1 MTIKNSKESLEIEIK
16 FYLENPIKTRDRI
29 MTLGAE
35 TLGRYFETN
44 IRFEDDAHQLLKKR
58 SLLRLRKD
66 RKNTLTYKSEPS
78 VSDNEFKLFNE
89 LEVEVGDFE
98 MMHRILES
106 LGFHKEQIY
115 EKWRETF
122 RIENSTLCIDEM
134 PFGTFLEIEGTRHD
148 IKTLAQSLD
157 FNWEQR
163 ILWNYL
169 AIFETLHQK
178 YTLSFTDVTFENF
191 TDIRID
197 IKKEIQQFEAGVTR
211 IGEAFTK

>member
-1 MTIKNSKESLEIEIK
+1 
-16 FYLENPIKTRDRI
+16 

-44 IRFEDDAHQLLKKR
+44 IRFEDEAHQLVKKR

-66 RKNTLTYKSEPS
+66 RKTSLTYKSEPS
-78 VSDNEFKLFNE
+78 ESDNEFKVLNE
-89 LEVEVGDFE
+89 LEVEVGNFE

-106 LGFHKEQIY
+106 IGFHKDQIY

-122 RIENSTLCIDEM
+122 RIEDSTLCIDEM

-169 AIFETLHQK
+169 TIFETLHQK

-191 TDIRID
+191 TNIRID
-197 IKKEIQQFEAGVTR
+197 IEKEIHQFEAGVTR
-211 IGEAFTK
+211 IGEAFTKKNAKSSETL

>member
-1 MTIKNSKESLEIEIK
+1 MIMNSQESLEIEIK
-16 FYLENPIKTRDRI
+16 FYLENPEKTRGRI

-44 IRFEDDAHQLLKKR
+44 IRFEDEAHQLFKKG

-66 RKNTLTYKSEPS
+66 RKTSLTYKSEPS
-78 VSDNEFKLFNE
+78 ESDNEFKVFNE

-122 RIENSTLCIDEM
+122 RIEASTLCIDEM

-197 IKKEIQQFEAGVTR
+197 IEKEIQQFEAGNDTQR
-211 IGEAFTK
+211 